1 MFVEAIMMESD
12 SNPPSQSSEMDIDD
26 LDVINAALPP
36 QKKQKKAHN
45 VRQNSC
51 FSQWYS
57 YNIVK
62 HLQTSSVTNVIQQLQ
77 EYREP
82 LTAI

>member
-36 QKKQKKAHN
+36 PKKNRKRHTMCDKT
-45 VRQNSC
+45 V
-51 FSQWYS
+51 
-57 YNIVK
+57 V
-62 HLQTSSVTNVIQQLQ
+62 SVNGTVTI
-77 EYREP
+77 
-82 LTAI
+82 